1 MQQPPPQSLIG
12 PASQASRQSST
23 QVQQPTIAVTEAD
36 RIAWMRRFL
45 AALELWRKCLDSAA
59 PSGPSLQAGSP
70 RPPDEVLAQ
79 NAKADPPWKRQRV
92 EASTGGSCAFT
103 GAEEQKA
110 MRREVTEVG

>member
-12 PASQASRQSST
+12 PASQPSRQSST

-59 PSGPSLQAGSP
+59 PSGSRLQAGSA
-70 RPPDEVLAQ
+70 RSPDEVLAQ

-92 EASTGGSCAFT
+92 EASTGG
-103 GAEEQKA
+103 AEEEKA
-110 MRREVTEVG
+110 IRREVTEVS